1 MQAGQTLASTLDY
14 ERALQAL
21 ADLAVPR
28 IACMCAVEI
37 LQPDGR
43 VRTLGIAHVDP
54 SRLPLLSRLVA
65 DIRGPGDP
73 PPLTQA
79 LSVDEPVLIASVTGE
94 WLRANSTDQEDFDA
108 VRELA
113 PTSLMFVP
121 LIARGTRLGV
131 LVLASTRTDRC
142 YGEEDLMLARELGRI
157 ASISIDNARL
167 YRQAQDAIGSR
178 DEVLRVVSHDLRN
191 PINTIYMGAS
201 FLLDDAA
208 PEVRE
213 GTVGRMLE
221 AIVRSTSSANRII
234 DDLLDVSRI
243 EAGRLAIDL
252 RREPVAPIVLEAIE
266 AHLPSAKAHGIEL
279 SFRMDDHLPPIL
291 ADRERI
297 LQVLGNLLTNALKF
311 TPAGGRIEIAAMAE
325 DAAVRWSVED
335 TGPGVPPDQLP
346 HLFDRFWQARPSD
359 RRGLGLGLA
368 IVNALVEAH
377 GGRVWAESEPHRGT
391 HVRFTVPTV
400 IE

>member
-1 MQAGQTLASTLDY
+1 
-14 ERALQAL
+14 
-21 ADLAVPR
+21 
-28 IACMCAVEI
+28 
-37 LQPDGR
+37 
-43 VRTLGIAHVDP
+43 
-54 SRLPLLSRLVA
+54 
-65 DIRGPGDP
+65 
-73 PPLTQA
+73 
-79 LSVDEPVLIASVTGE
+79 
-94 WLRANSTDQEDFDA
+94 
-108 VRELA
+108 
-113 PTSLMFVP
+113 
-121 LIARGTRLGV
+121 
-131 LVLASTRTDRC
+131 
-142 YGEEDLMLARELGRI
+142 
-157 ASISIDNARL
+157 
-167 YRQAQDAIGSR
+167 
-178 DEVLRVVSHDLRN
+178 
-191 PINTIYMGAS
+191 
-201 FLLDDAA
+201 
-208 PEVRE
+208 
-213 GTVGRMLE
+213 
-221 AIVRSTSSANRII
+221 
-234 DDLLDVSRI
+234 
-243 EAGRLAIDL
+243 
-252 RREPVAPIVLEAIE
+252 VLEAIE
-266 AHLPSAKAHGIEL
+266 AHLPSAKARGIEL